1 MCCAL
6 HLLMFCFFLTY
17 VKLTIPKRRVTTLP
31 FPAWDARK
39 YWSKIPSAR
48 LVNTPIQETLDALAD
63 RPFLGTHR
71 CLELAYPLAFGE
83 QLFPGRE
90 RCGTFR
96 PLPSRPSGP
105 VFQLKRRNLTFLRL
119 RSGSGTLLSQVP
131 PRADITRGL
140 PRMPPASRTHAE
152 RGKMQRLF
160 RRVRDCLGCTA
171 FELPKD
177 EHTDRTF
184 VAIHTT
190 TYW

>member
-39 YWSKIPSAR
+39 YWSKIPFTP
-48 LVNTPIQETLDALAD
+48 LVDTPHQEHWTHLRPTLSWNPSLS
-63 RPFLGTHR
+63 GTGLTTSLWRAACFPDVNVAVLFAPSHP
-71 CLELAYPLAFGE
+71 APLAQSSSSNAETSLSSAFGAV
-83 QLFPGRE
+83 LVLSS
-90 RCGTFR
+90 
-96 PLPSRPSGP
+96 LP
-105 VFQLKRRNLTFLRL
+105 
-119 RSGSGTLLSQVP
+119 VP

-140 PRMPPASRTHAE
+140 PLMPPASRTHAQ

>member
-39 YWSKIPSAR
+39 YWSKISSAR

-119 RSGSGTLLSQVP
+119 RSSAGTLLS
-131 PRADITRGL
+131 PR
-140 PRMPPASRTHAE
+140 PSASRHLAWLAPDASCLPDARAE
-152 RGKMQRLF
+152 REDAATVPSRARL
-160 RRVRDCLGCTA
+160 LGMHC
-171 FELPKD
+171 
-177 EHTDRTF
+177 
-184 VAIHTT
+184 I
-190 TYW
+190 

>member
-1 MCCAL
+1 MSCAL
-6 HLLMFCFFLTY
+6 HLLMFCFSY
-17 VKLTIPKRRVTTLP
+17 ICNITIPKRR
-31 FPAWDARK
+31 
-39 YWSKIPSAR
+39 
-48 LVNTPIQETLDALAD
+48 ETLSLFPHGTREITGSRYPLRPWNDLAS
-63 RPFLGTHR
+63 RNIGRTCGRLFLGTHR

-105 VFQLKRRNLTFLRL
+105 VFQLKHRYLTFLRL
-119 RSGSGTLLSQVP
+119 RIGSGTLLSLVP